1 MKIEP
6 NWNSSFDS
14 YQSFEKAVAGVFLI
28 HSTKVLEPKIP
39 GWSGWGTHDTGK
51 PRMISCEHSLGRERN
66 VSSSA
71 SQRRLT
77 CLIIYGSG
85 WVLPAE
91 SCMWL

>member
-6 NWNSSFDS
+6 HWNSSFDL
-14 YQSFEKAVAGVFLI
+14 YQSFEKAVAGAFLI

-39 GWSGWGTHDTGK
+39 DQPGHRPHDTGK

-91 SCMWL
+91 SYMWL